1 MPEMRRDPITKN
13 WVIIATERA
22 RRPESELIDGDAL
35 AEGIAHDPACF
46 FCTGNEYTT
55 PPEVMAYR
63 REESMSDKPGWSLRV
78 VPNKYAALNMEGS
91 FKLDNSNNNN
101 LKVSGYAAGLA
112 EVIIETDHHSKNIA
126 LFNNKE
132 TFAVLKSYR
141 DRYLVLSQEDA
152 IEYITIFRNN
162 GKEAGATL
170 IHPHSQILAIP
181 IVPIN
186 VKNEIGG
193 AKEHYDKTLN
203 CIYCD
208 IIENELR
215 EKRRIVCET
224 DNFLAFAPY
233 WSKTPF
239 ETWVAPKFHSARYET
254 LSNLHLEELA
264 IVWKAVLYKIYA
276 GLDNPPYNYY
286 IHTAPV
292 HESPDKYYHW
302 HMEFIPK
309 LTMAAGF
316 ELATGMYIN
325 ITIPEDC
332 ADFLRDIPVK

>member
-1 MPEMRRDPITKN
+1 MPEMRKDPITN
-13 WVIIATERA
+13 SWVIIATERA
-22 RRPESELIDGDAL
+22 RRPESELIEGNSLD
-35 AEGIAHDPACF
+35 EGIPHDPGCF
-46 FCTGNEYTT
+46 FCSGNEYTT

-63 REESMSDKPGWSLRV
+63 TEGSLPDKPGWSLRV
-78 VPNKYAALNMEGS
+78 VPNKYAALNMDGN
-91 FKLDNSNNNN
+91 FKPGNSNKG
-101 LKVSGYAAGLA
+101 LKVSGYATGMA

-126 LFNNKE
+126 LFNNEE
-132 TFAVLKSYR
+132 TFVVLKSYR

-170 IHPHSQILAIP
+170 IHPHSQVLAIP
-181 IVPIN
+181 IVPTN
-186 VKNEIGG
+186 VQNEINGG
-193 AKEHYDKTLN
+193 KEYYDKSLN

-208 IIENELR
+208 IIENELK
-215 EKRRIVCET
+215 EKKRIVYET
-224 DNFLAFAPY
+224 DNFVAFAPY

-239 ETWVAPKFHSARYET
+239 ETWVAPKFHSARYEV
-254 LSNLHLEELA
+254 LSNSQLEELA
-264 IVWKAVLYKIYA
+264 IVWKAVLHKIYV

-292 HESPDKYYHW
+292 RESPDKYYHW
-302 HMEFIPK
+302 HMELIPK

-325 ITIPEDC
+325 IAIPEDC
-332 ADFLRDIPVK
+332 ADFLRDIPVR